1 MVTVFQNVLMPYAGS
16 RYKLCLSH
24 IIVISHKTFYY
35 VRVDMYKS
43 SDVIVTNDVYINF
56 VVINRD
62 DTEYYNE

>member
-1 MVTVFQNVLMPYAGS
+1 
-16 RYKLCLSH
+16 
-24 IIVISHKTFYY
+24 
-35 VRVDMYKS
+35 MYKS